1 MSVGG
6 VDPSGNLD
14 ESETWDGTNWTE
26 GNNLNTARRDMDGV
40 GITTAGL
47 IVGGYSTAVVAICE
61 AYNGTSWSE
70 TDDLNTARMANAC
83 VGTST
88 ATLTQGGHPP
98 SDGLA
103 ITETY
108 DGSSWTEVG
117 DTNTIHI
124 RHAGSGTTSAA
135 TMFGGAV
142 PPGEAKS
149 AQNESWDGTA
159 WTEAADLSVARD
171 NVKGGQAGT
180 LSAGLCFGGLGPPGA
195 RAANTEEWNFSST
208 LAAGAWASG
217 GNLNTGRS
225 HIGGMGINTAAVAV
239 GGSDGPGPS
248 PATNAAEVE
257 EYDGTSWTE
266 VTNMPTATKYVAS
279 GGILTAG
286 WYGGGDESGDGTT
299 LSDKCFEYDGTN
311 WTAGGDLTQTKNTG
325 AGTGTQ
331 TTALIT
337 AGTPNSLNCML
348 YDGSSWTET
357 ADISTSRLNSLACGN
372 SSAAIVVGGY
382 SPPAS
387 AYTANTESWNGTSW
401 TEVNN
406 LNVARSEG
414 GRGGNGVAPSDSAL
428 FMGAYGVPS
437 PTARHETESWD
448 GTSWSVV
455 ANLAT
460 GRGSGGGAVSSNTVG
475 LLFGG
480 YMPNTTWL
488 TATEEWTVPQ
498 NVKTITD

>member
-1 MSVGG
+1 MADYKAIKGHNIETVAG
-6 VDPSGNLD
+6 DPSVLQAGD
-14 ESETWDGTNWTE
+14 IWYSS
-26 GNNLNTARRDMDGV
+26 
-40 GITTAGL
+40 TTKK
-47 IVGGYSTAVVAICE
+47 
-61 AYNGTSWSE
+61 
-70 TDDLNTARMANAC
+70 
-83 VGTST
+83 
-88 ATLTQGGHPP
+88 
-98 SDGLA
+98 
-103 ITETY
+103 
-108 DGSSWTEVG
+108 
-117 DTNTIHI
+117 I
-124 RHAGSGTTSAA
+124 RGAA
-135 TMFGGAV
+135 TG
-142 PPGEAKS
+142 
-149 AQNESWDGTA
+149 
-159 WTEAADLSVARD
+159 
-171 NVKGGQAGT
+171 
-180 LSAGLCFGGLGPPGA
+180 
-195 RAANTEEWNFSST
+195 
-208 LAAGAWASG
+208 AGAWASG

-286 WYGGGDESGDGTT
+286 WYGGGDESGGGTT

-488 TATEEWTVPQ
+488 TATEEWNGAPVSASSFTSS
-498 NVKTITD
+498 